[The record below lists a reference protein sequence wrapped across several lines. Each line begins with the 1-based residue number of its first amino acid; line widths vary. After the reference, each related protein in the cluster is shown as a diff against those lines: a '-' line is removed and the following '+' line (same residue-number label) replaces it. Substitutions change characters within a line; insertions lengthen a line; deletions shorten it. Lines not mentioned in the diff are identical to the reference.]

1 MTSPSRSCRGRK
13 GLPWP
18 PVPGALS
25 PAPSDLCEIPDGG
38 PELPDVSVSQGE
50 PKSFWCTAS
59 AYLVHSVRLRNL
71 MPCRPKQ
78 SVMGSDGS
86 CRPGRPGEGEGLVE
100 GSWDRG
106 GPASPCPSVSPS
118 PGRSASFHPSLQP
131 HSLRVPD
138 APPAQKALA
147 WSGCFLVSQLAV
159 QSRPSRR
166 LAHRPGPVHVTPA

>member
-1 MTSPSRSCRGRK
+1 MGGKVFLGPRFRVHFLTHLPIPARSQTGVPSCQVLLFPK
-13 GLPWP
+13 G
-18 PVPGALS
+18 S
-25 PAPSDLCEIPDGG
+25 R
-38 PELPDVSVSQGE
+38 
-50 PKSFWCTAS
+50 KSFWCTAS
-59 AYLVHSVRLRNL
+59 AYLAYLVHLRPRNF

-86 CRPGRPGEGEGLVE
+86 CRPGRSGEGEGLVE
-100 GSWDRG
+100 GSWDWG
-106 GPASPCPSVSPS
+106 GPASPCPSASPS
-118 PGRSASFHPSLQP
+118 PGCSASFHPSLQP

-166 LAHRPGPVHVTPA
+166 LAHHPGPVHVTPV